1 VKSGGKKRPP
11 TRSNPISGPK
21 SRESSTNAFERPASS
36 KRKGHI
42 PEDLA
47 DAAEAAL
54 DDLVSRASPVPGAL
68 TGRKTPVPPPLMPPD
83 DDDEL
88 DEPPT
93 TSRAESSVMALLGQ
107 EDDDEVDLASTGS
120 GRRYQGSS
128 TRAIGKSRASQ
139 VQPPGMT
146 EQVPTIALADLPG
159 ERSEPTSDERP
170 SARMRD
176 QPAPAFEEVTNRASP
191 LPPALAGRPNVD
203 ARQSASSPTGRAS
216 PLPANLVPRP
226 PATTPTGPTGRA
238 SPLPANVV
246 PRSPA
251 STPTGPTG
259 RASPVPASM
268 VPGRAD
274 TGTPT
279 APTARQGTAT
289 PTMPTAPTARQG
301 TATPTMP
308 TSPAT
313 ARPNFEAPTRPAM
326 TAPPRTHLETPTVPS
341 STPLRASLATPTV
354 PTSTPLARIALEKS
368 KAATS
373 RASVATP
380 TRPSASPPDHSNVET
395 PSSWDVD
402 TDDAES
408 VGAALAY
415 DGALRRASEQV
426 AIERVLAELPPLR
439 FAVYEDSAH
448 LASAQGA
455 IVAAG
460 HVVALGASGRDGMTR
475 VLGAVR
481 SSTHAIDAV
490 VVALPSGEAIIDAA
504 LALESRRPIIIAA
517 VTGKSVDA
525 VQKAI
530 AAGADLVT
538 ARPHDVERFAPL
550 LLAAGRIEAE
560 RRSVD
565 RLRAKLDELSDAE
578 PRGLQTLDI
587 FERNIDK
594 EIKRA
599 KKFDYPLSVL
609 MFAVEIPA
617 PAPPPFILGILRA
630 RAGNVLI
637 NSIRDIDCATRLD
650 DERFLVLSPYT
661 DRTAAVSLARRII
674 ASVAKGDPVVSSG
687 RTFVPRFVGG
697 VAGPRSREPLT
708 YTKLV
713 KDATHALE
721 TARRDGIEL
730 A

>member
-11 TRSNPISGPK
+11 TRSNPIGGPK
-21 SRESSTNAFERPASS
+21 PRESSTNAFERPAAS
-36 KRKGHI
+36 KRKGQL
-42 PEDLA
+42 PDDLA

-54 DDLVSRASPVPGAL
+54 DDLVSRASPLPGSL
-68 TGRKTPVPPPLMPPD
+68 LGRKTPVPPPLMPPD

-93 TSRAESSVMALLGQ
+93 TSRADSSVMALL
-107 EDDDEVDLASTGS
+107 EEEEDDEVDLASTGS
-120 GRRYQGSS
+120 GRRYQGA
-128 TRAIGKSRASQ
+128 TGAAIGKGRMSQ

-159 ERSEPTSDERP
+159 ERSEPTRDERP
-170 SARMRD
+170 SAKMRAQ
-176 QPAPAFEEVTNRASP
+176 QPGPAFEEVTSRK
-191 LPPALAGRPNVD
+191 LG
-203 ARQSASSPTGRAS
+203 GRAS
-216 PLPANLVPRP
+216 PSPANVVARPTPQPSSTRRASPVPTNALGS
-226 PATTPTGPTGRA
+226 ATRA

-246 PRSPA
+246 ARTPA
-251 STPTGPTG
+251 TTPTGPTG
-259 RASPVPASM
+259 RASPVPASI

-274 TGTPT
+274 TATPT
-279 APTARQGTAT
+279 SRTARQGTST
-289 PTMPTAPTARQG
+289 PTM
-301 TATPTMP
+301 
-308 TSPAT
+308 AT
-313 ARPNFEAPTRPAM
+313 ARPSIEAPTRPAM
-326 TAPPRTHLETPTVPS
+326 TTPSRANLETPTTTPLARITLEKAKAAPSRAPVETPTRPSTSPPARASTPTPTVPS
-341 STPLRASLATPTV
+341 SAASAGPGGNDPTAPASGV
-354 PTSTPLARIALEKS
+354 ASGWDRDTDDADNAL
-368 KAATS
+368 
-373 RASVATP
+373 
-380 TRPSASPPDHSNVET
+380 PP
-395 PSSWDVD
+395 PGWDAD

-408 VGAALAY
+408 IGAALAY
-415 DGALRRASEQV
+415 DGPLRRASDQD

-475 VLGAVR
+475 ILGAVR
-481 SSTHAIDAV
+481 SSSHALDAV
-490 VVALPSGEAIIDAA
+490 IVALPSGEAIIDAA
-504 LALESRRPIIIAA
+504 LALEARRPIIIAA
-517 VTGKSVDA
+517 VTGRSVDA

-530 AAGADLVT
+530 GVGADLVT

-565 RLRAKLDELSDAE
+565 QLRAKLDELSDAE

-587 FERNIDK
+587 FERNIDR

-609 MFAVEIPA
+609 MFSVEIPA

-630 RAGNVLI
+630 RAGNALI
-637 NSIRDIDCATRLD
+637 NSIRDIDSATRLD

-661 DRTAAVSLARRII
+661 DLSGATNLARRIV
-674 ASVAKGDPVVSSG
+674 AAVAKGDPVVSSG
-687 RTFVPRFVGG
+687 RTFFPRVVGG
-697 VAGPRSREPLT
+697 VAGAKRGEAVT

-713 KDATHALE
+713 KEATQALE
-721 TARRDGIEL
+721 NARRDGAEL
-730 A
+730 AGPSS

>member
-11 TRSNPISGPK
+11 TRSNPIGGPK
-21 SRESSTNAFERPASS
+21 SRESSTNAFERPAST

-54 DDLVSRASPVPGAL
+54 DDLVSRASPLPGSL

-83 DDDEL
+83 EDDEL

-93 TSRAESSVMALLGQ
+93 TSRADSSVLALLQ
-107 EDDDEVDLASTGS
+107 EDDDELDLASTGS

-128 TRAIGKSRASQ
+128 PAALGKGRASQ

-170 SARMRD
+170 SAKMRD
-176 QPAPAFEEVTNRASP
+176 QPAPAFEEVTS
-191 LPPALAGRPNVD
+191 
-203 ARQSASSPTGRAS
+203 RAS
-216 PLPANLVPRP
+216 PLPAALATRP
-226 PATTPTGPTGRA
+226 NAGRPDAGRA

-246 PRSPA
+246 ARQPASGSTGRASPLPTNVVPRPPA

-259 RASPVPASM
+259 RASPVPGSI
-268 VPGRAD
+268 VPGRVD
-274 TGTPT
+274 TGAPT

-289 PTMPTAPTARQG
+289 PTLPTNPAP
-301 TATPTMP
+301 P
-308 TSPAT
+308 
-313 ARPNFEAPTRPAM
+313 RPNFEAPTRPAM
-326 TAPPRTHLETPTVPS
+326 TAPPR
-341 STPLRASLATPTV
+341 ASLETPTV
-354 PTSTPLARIALEKS
+354 PTSTPFARIALEKA
-368 KAATS
+368 KAATN
-373 RASVATP
+373 RAPVEAPPSG
-380 TRPSASPPDHSNVET
+380 RSASASSSTRGRDTEDVAKLPP
-395 PSSWDVD
+395 PSWDVD
-402 TDDAES
+402 T
-408 VGAALAY
+408 G
-415 DGALRRASEQV
+415 DGPLRRAADRHAV
-426 AIERVLAELPPLR
+426 ERVLAELPPLR
-439 FAVYEDSAH
+439 FAVYEESAH

-475 VLGAVR
+475 ILAAVR
-481 SSTHAIDAV
+481 SSAFSIDAV
-490 VVALPSGEAIIDAA
+490 VVALPSGEPIIDAA
-504 LALESRRPIIIAA
+504 LALEPRRPIIIAT
-517 VTGKSVDA
+517 VTGKSVDG

-538 ARPHDVERFAPL
+538 TRPHDVDRLAPV

-560 RRSVD
+560 RRSVE
-565 RLRAKLDELSDAE
+565 RLRAKLDELSDTE
-578 PRGLQTLDI
+578 SRGLQTLDI

-609 MFAVEIPA
+609 MFAVEVPA

-637 NSIRDIDCATRLD
+637 HSIRDIDSATRLD
-650 DERFLVLSPYT
+650 DERFLVLSPHT
-661 DRTAAVSLARRII
+661 DLAGATTLARRII
-674 ASVAKGDPVVSSG
+674 AAVAKGDPVVSSG
-687 RTFVPRFVGG
+687 RTFFPRFVGG
-697 VAGPRSREPLT
+697 VAGPRANEPLT

-713 KDATHALE
+713 KDAMHALE
-721 TARRDGIEL
+721 TARRDGIDL